1 MLPSPVQ
8 FVQRLAVRTKVPFV
22 TLARM
27 TFAATAMQGALTEL
41 KDLTQQKIEDVILG
55 CAFPEGEQ
63 GLNIARNAI
72 FLTSLPATTS
82 GETIN
87 RFCAS
92 GLQAIAHGA
101 MSVQS
106 GIAEAILAG
115 GVESM
120 SSVPMGGNKVSLHP
134 KLVDEQPEVYIG
146 MGHTA
151 ERVAKRFDVSREDQD
166 KFAGVVTRQ
175 GIEGNRGRKV

>member
-1 MLPSPVQ
+1 MRSI
-8 FVQRLAVRTKVPFV
+8 
-22 TLARM
+22 
-27 TFAATAMQGALTEL
+27 GLT
-41 KDLTQQKIEDVILG
+41 DLTAKIEDVILG

-101 MSVQS
+101 MCVQT
-106 GIAEAILAG
+106 GIAGAVLAG

-134 KLVDEQPEVYIG
+134 KLVDENPEVYIG

-151 ERVAKRFDVSREDQD
+151 ERVANALKSREKSKTSLQL
-166 KFAGVVTRQ
+166 GHM
-175 GIEGNRGRKV
+175 RKLLRPLPKVSLKRKSFLFKLESLMVAHFQSKSSK